1 LFSGCAEKSVEKAN
15 FKGYNKIYLYILLK
29 NAERV
34 ISATRWNISMNE
46 PKRPASDA
54 EWYCRK
60 DPEAERFYEVFFE
73 MCRKYH
79 VRWCSASEKERAF
92 IEEVTRVT
100 YELDRAARLGSPTDS
115 VRPTFAS

>member
-1 LFSGCAEKSVEKAN
+1 
-15 FKGYNKIYLYILLK
+15 
-29 NAERV
+29 
-34 ISATRWNISMNE
+34 MNE

-73 MCRKYH
+73 MCRKYY

-100 YELDRAARLGSPTDS
+100 YELDRALDWDCRQTACDRRLH
-115 VRPTFAS
+115 RK